1 MVCRFQ
7 RCVDA
12 HLTCVLQLPDI
23 GDANYP
29 ELESHLTSAAAAVI
43 ASLDELLAA
52 AKGSPAERRTAAV
65 GGFTQAYQEFL
76 SAGMSLAAACRVSNK
91 VQYVRCSKITYAFWL
106 SEVALRFQFA

>member
-12 HLTCVLQLPDI
+12 HLTGILQLPDI

-29 ELESHLTSAAAAVI
+29 ELESHLASAAAAVI

-52 AKGSPAERRTAAV
+52 AKGTPAERRTAAV
-65 GGFTQAYQEFL
+65 GGFSQAYQEFL
-76 SAGMSLAAACRVSNK
+76 SAGMNLAAACRVSNNNK
-91 VQYVRCSKITYAFWL
+91 LVQ
-106 SEVALRFQFA
+106 